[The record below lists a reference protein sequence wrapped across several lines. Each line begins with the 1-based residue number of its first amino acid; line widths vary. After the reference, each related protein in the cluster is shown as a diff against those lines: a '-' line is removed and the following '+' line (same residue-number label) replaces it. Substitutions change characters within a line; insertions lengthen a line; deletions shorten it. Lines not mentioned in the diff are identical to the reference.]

1 MNATR
6 HNGGPDGGLRVSF
19 TRRRIGRKPGTANGK
34 QSNGGTATPHKVRNN
49 TTRTGH
55 GNGPTER
62 NKANAARKSCAAR
75 LGTGRQSAYD

>member
-1 MNATR
+1 MSATQ

-19 TRRRIGRKPGTANGK
+19 TRRCIGRKPSTAHGK

-62 NKANAARKSCAAR
+62 NKAHSRPEKLRGPS
-75 LGTGRQSAYD
+75 GEG